1 MARSPGHSAIP
12 PPDKSFANALAR
24 VNIAS
29 QSTLLKRDGPS
40 YVSFYKACSSSRL
53 LKRQGIAVDWVLMSD
68 IGEVLKGI
76 VDAQAFPDYA
86 ILKNLPDEK
95 EQPKR

>member
-1 MARSPGHSAIP
+1 MPHWHNCAWHDQRSSDRRDIEGHMAQSPGHDAIP

-29 QSTLLKRDGPS
+29 QSSLLKREDGPS

-53 LKRQGIAVDWVLMSD
+53 LKRQGIAVD
-68 IGEVLKGI
+68 
-76 VDAQAFPDYA
+76 
-86 ILKNLPDEK
+86 
-95 EQPKR
+95 

>member
-1 MARSPGHSAIP
+1 MAQSPGHSAIP

-40 YVSFYKACSSSRL
+40 YVSLQSMFI
-53 LKRQGIAVDWVLMSD
+53 IAFVGTSGDRSGLVAYVGHRRS
-68 IGEVLKGI
+68 
-76 VDAQAFPDYA
+76 A
-86 ILKNLPDEK
+86 
-95 EQPKR
+95 

>member
-1 MARSPGHSAIP
+1 MAQSPGHGAIP

-29 QSTLLKRDGPS
+29 QSTLMREDGPS

-53 LKRQGIAVDWVLMSD
+53 LKRQGIAVD
-68 IGEVLKGI
+68 
-76 VDAQAFPDYA
+76 
-86 ILKNLPDEK
+86 
-95 EQPKR
+95 